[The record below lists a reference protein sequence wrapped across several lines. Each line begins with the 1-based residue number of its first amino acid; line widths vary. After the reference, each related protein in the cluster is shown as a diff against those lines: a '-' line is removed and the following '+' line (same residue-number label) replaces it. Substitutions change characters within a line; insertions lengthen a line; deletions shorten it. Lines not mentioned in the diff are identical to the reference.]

1 MKHVNLL
8 SHPTA
13 VRIGALA
20 PLQAPEKQH
29 LLPSSET
36 WLASAVGS
44 PALTDALATIQTGE
58 VLTTL
63 LRWERPSGKSKRQPL
78 KQSGFGEGKSVLG
91 LGGDWAG
98 EGRKQSRWYF

>member
-1 MKHVNLL
+1 MNLL
-8 SHPTA
+8 SYPTD
-13 VRIGALA
+13 VRIRAQA
-20 PLQAPEKQH
+20 PLQASEKKH

-78 KQSGFGEGKSVLG
+78 KQSGFGEGESVLR
-91 LGGDWAG
+91 LSRDWAG
-98 EGRKQSRWYF
+98 EGHKHSHWYF